1 MSSETDRARAMR
13 KSMTPPEARMWANL
27 KLLRPV
33 GFHFRRQ
40 APFKGYYLDFVC
52 FKHRLVIEVDGQVH
66 QLDEQIRHDRIRDAV
81 LAKEGFVTL
90 RFDNAAIR
98 DNIDDVMDFVVA
110 RLKNSPTLA
119 SLRAEVP
126 PHEGEG
132 E

>member
-13 KSMTPPEARMWANL
+13 KTMTPPEARMWVGL
-27 KLLRPV
+27 KRLRTA

-52 FKHRLVIEVDGQVH
+52 FQRRLVIEVDGQTH
-66 QLDEQIRHDRIRDAV
+66 LSDDQIRHDRIRDAV
-81 LAKEGFVTL
+81 LAREGFTTL

-98 DNIDDVMDFVVA
+98 DNIDGVMDFIRA
-110 RLKNSPTLA
+110 KLEDFPTLA
-119 SLRAEVP
+119 SLRAAVP
-126 PHEGEG
+126 PHKGEG

>member
-1 MSSETDRARAMR
+1 MSSETYRARAMR
-13 KSMTPPEARMWANL
+13 KAMTPPEARMWANL
-27 KLLRPV
+27 KLLRAE

-98 DNIDDVMDFVVA
+98 DSIDDVMDFVVA
-110 RLKNSPTLA
+110 RLMNSPTLA
-119 SLRAEVP
+119 SLRVAVP